1 MRPGICE
8 KKQARKRIS
17 GLLTHRRTG
26 VVTKGPA
33 RVVKYGQR
41 GEGMAKKK
49 QLSTRKKNQIIADYV
64 RTESYSAT
72 ARLHGVS
79 PNTVKRLVKTRPE
92 VAEMCEVKK
101 RADAREVAQ
110 YMDEQKKLVCEII
123 GNGLNALADPEK
135 LRAAS
140 PRDIATTIG
149 ILSDK
154 WTAIGGEKNAGVKIT
169 VEGGDEAWR
178 K

>member
-1 MRPGICE
+1 
-8 KKQARKRIS
+8 
-17 GLLTHRRTG
+17 
-26 VVTKGPA
+26 
-33 RVVKYGQR
+33 
-41 GEGMAKKK
+41 MAQKK

-79 PNTVKRLVKTRPE
+79 PNTVKRLVQTRSE
-92 VAEMCEVKK
+92 VAEMCEAKR

-123 GNGLNALADPEK
+123 GNGLSALANPDK
-135 LRAAS
+135 LRSAS

-154 WTAIGGEKNAGVKIT
+154 WTALGGNKATGVKISI
-169 VEGGDEAWR
+169 EGGDEAWQ